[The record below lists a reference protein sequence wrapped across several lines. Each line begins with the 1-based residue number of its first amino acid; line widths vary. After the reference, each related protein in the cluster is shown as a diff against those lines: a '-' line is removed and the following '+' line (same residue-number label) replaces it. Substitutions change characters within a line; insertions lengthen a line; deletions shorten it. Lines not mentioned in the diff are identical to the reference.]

1 MGDKSKQT
9 LSNWFI
15 EMQAPGSAHLYS
27 ILNIHYVGSTK
38 YQEVY
43 ILELS
48 ELGKALI
55 LDGKVQS
62 SLRDEHVY
70 HEVLVQPA
78 MLAHPSP
85 KRVLVIGGGEGA
97 TIREVL
103 KHNMVEE
110 VVMVDIDQEL
120 IDIVKRYFPE
130 LHQGSFNDPR
140 VKLVFDDGR
149 KFVESCESSKF
160 DVVICDLTDPLKG
173 GPSVY
178 LYTVEF
184 YSEVFRILS
193 EDGITA
199 IQAENVRSAGE
210 CFQSIYKTVK
220 QVFPITVAYTTFIK
234 SFDAEWGIV
243 LGSKHFN
250 PLDLSE
256 EEEGKRIEERRINL
270 KFYEPRIKKRL
281 FTLPKGFLDGGRI
294 STDSNPIY
302 ELV

>member
-1 MGDKSKQT
+1 MEYKNRRVF
-9 LSNWFI
+9 SNWFI
-15 EMQAPGSAHLYS
+15 EMQAPGSAHLYN
-27 ILNIHYVGSTK
+27 ILSVYYVGSTK

-48 ELGKALI
+48 ELGKTLI
-55 LDGKVQS
+55 LDGKIQS

-70 HEVLVQPA
+70 HEALVQPA
-78 MLAHPSP
+78 MLTHPNP

-97 TIREVL
+97 TAREAL
-103 KHNMVEE
+103 KHNTVKE

-120 IDIVKRYFPE
+120 IELVKQYFPE

-149 KFVESCESSKF
+149 KFVENCEEGEF

-178 LYTVEF
+178 LYTVGF
-184 YSEVFRILS
+184 YSEVFRVLS
-193 EDGITA
+193 EDGIVA
-199 IQAENVRSAGE
+199 IQAENVKSAGE

-220 QVFPITVAYTTFIK
+220 HVFPIVVAYSTFIR
-234 SFDAEWGIV
+234 SFDAEWGFVI
-243 LGSKHFN
+243 GSKRFN

-256 EEEGKRIEERRINL
+256 EEEGKRIEERNINL

-302 ELV
+302 EPV

>member
-1 MGDKSKQT
+1 MGDRTKQT
-9 LSNWFI
+9 LSNWFV
-15 EMQAPGSAHLYS
+15 EMQAPGSAHMYG
-27 ILNIHYVGSTK
+27 ILNVHYVGSTK

-55 LDGKVQS
+55 LDGKIQS

-78 MLAHPSP
+78 MLTHPSP
-85 KRVLVIGGGEGA
+85 RRVLVIGGGEGA
-97 TIREVL
+97 TMREVL
-103 KHNMVEE
+103 KHNTVEE

-120 IDIVKRYFPE
+120 IEIVKRYFPE

-149 KFVESCESSKF
+149 KFVENCESGKF

-173 GPSVY
+173 GPSIY

-184 YSEVFRILS
+184 YGEVFRILS
-193 EDGITA
+193 EDGIAA
-199 IQAENVRSAGE
+199 IQAENVRSASE

-256 EEEGKRIEERRINL
+256 EEEDKRIKKRGVNL

-281 FTLPKGFLDGGRI
+281 FTLPKGLLDGGRI

-302 ELV
+302 EFV

>member
-1 MGDKSKQT
+1 VKQVS
-9 LSNWFI
+9 SNWFI
-15 EMQAPGSAHLYS
+15 EVQAPGSAHLYN
-27 ILNIHYVGSTK
+27 ILSVHYVGSTK

-48 ELGKALI
+48 ELGKTLI

-78 MLAHPSP
+78 MLTHPNP
-85 KRVLVIGGGEGA
+85 ERVLVIGGGEGA

-103 KHNMVEE
+103 KHNTVKE

-120 IDIVKRYFPE
+120 IELTKQYFPE

-149 KFVESCESSKF
+149 KFVEKCGDGVF
-160 DVVICDLTDPLKG
+160 DVVVCDLTDPLKG
-173 GPSVY
+173 GPAVY

-184 YSEVFRILS
+184 YSEVFRVLG
-193 EDGITA
+193 EDGVVA
-199 IQAENVRSAGE
+199 IQAENVRSPSE

-220 QVFPITVAYTTFIK
+220 QVFPTVVAYSTFIK
-234 SFDAEWGIV
+234 SFDAEWGFVI
-243 LGSKHFN
+243 GSKRFN

-256 EEEGKRIEERRINL
+256 EEECKRIEERGVNL

-281 FTLPKGFLDGGRI
+281 FTLPKGFLEGGRV

-302 ELV
+302 ST